1 LAAIDSE
8 EEEEEEEEDDR
19 TLTDIDSE
27 SDENVLRTPISNI
40 RGFDGKVMD
49 RLRMNYE
56 KKLQRKLEKEIKEEK
71 EKEEEKENEQEK
83 EEKKDQDAS
92 TNNTNG
98 DLIVEDVSEINHLFA
113 NGVNR
118 RKSST
123 IIETP
128 PEPPP
133 KPKKRKKKAKKHPPK
148 HPKPKLKHWE
158 LLALE
163 QSKQEVCGCRHHVRR
178 LEADQV
184 VYDWC
189 RCKDHQHKDLKER
202 RKSITQLPPL
212 PPPPAPLPPPPPPPS
227 IPPSPKK
234 LKQISPSSP
243 KKEKKTVGVSATEKT
258 TTELALAY
266 DPTTVGYDIIEEV
279 LYYRTSSG
287 RLVNFFFLI
296 NKKCLF
302 YDLRLNLK

>member
-1 LAAIDSE
+1 LFLVGSDDDDDE
-8 EEEEEEEEDDR
+8 EEYEEEDDSGN
-19 TLTDIDSE
+19 DD
-27 SDENVLRTPISNI
+27 DENDYQPTDVHGRIVTESSTI
-40 RGFDGKVMD
+40 REKNKQQKV
-49 RLRMNYE
+49 
-56 KKLQRKLEKEIKEEK
+56 KLQ
-71 EKEEEKENEQEK
+71 
-83 EEKKDQDAS
+83 
-92 TNNTNG
+92 TTPTNG
-98 DLIVEDVSEINHLFA
+98 DLVVEDLDEFNHLSF
-113 NGVNR
+113 NGQGPTRSNNNQHTFSNQLKR
-118 RKSST
+118 
-123 IIETP
+123 
-128 PEPPP
+128 
-133 KPKKRKKKAKKHPPK
+133 KKRKKVTKKKTLHG
-148 HPKPKLKHWE
+148 HQKPKLKHWE
-158 LLALE
+158 LMALE
-163 QSKQEVCGCRHHVRR
+163 QAKQEPCNCRHHVMR